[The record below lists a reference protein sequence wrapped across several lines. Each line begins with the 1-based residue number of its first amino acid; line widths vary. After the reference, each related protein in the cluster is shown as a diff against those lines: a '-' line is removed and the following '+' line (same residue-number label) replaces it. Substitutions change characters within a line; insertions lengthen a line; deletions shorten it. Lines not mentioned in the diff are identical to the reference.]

1 MGAAEIFGQY
11 LQPPKSPQDY
21 MAEMDQRDL
30 RRAQLQG
37 TLRQNALADLVAQA
51 TQQETQQRIARDNA
65 LARLTSDPALR
76 NNPQAFEDR
85 MLNDPLLMDA
95 GQKARQARLD
105 AAKAEAAAA
114 KDRAEAEKSGQ
125 STAEAKRKAALMQ
138 VLSFASPDDA
148 LASLNSASDISMQDR
163 TLHGRAIQAAAANP
177 QAFRE
182 WQIRTALAIA
192 GAKDYAEGT
201 KPVLGSTNLGGIEQY
216 TSRDPITGAVTI
228 NRTDRRTA
236 TPGELLTDTRDRL
249 PTFDPQNG
257 VWIDRQNRAITPAL
271 GQDGKPV
278 QSQKTQQATIELR
291 KEFTALP
298 EVQNYKLVVP
308 LVAQAR
314 SAPDTSQGDISLI
327 YAAGKIYD
335 PASVVREGEM
345 NMVIKSGS
353 PEERIGG
360 MVNYL
365 KGGGRL
371 TPSARK
377 NLVDAM
383 QRAVDERKT
392 MYDAARKTYDAVA
405 RKNGVAPDDVF
416 VDIPDA
422 QSGAARSV
430 IRTKADAIINGG
442 K

>member
-1 MGAAEIFGQY
+1 MGAELFRQY
-11 LQPPKSPQDY
+11 LQPVKSVDDY
-21 MAEMDQRDL
+21 MADMDQRDL
-30 RRAQLQG
+30 RRAQLAG
-37 TLRQNALADLVAQA
+37 TVRQNALADLVAQA

-76 NNPQAFEDR
+76 NNPQALEER
-85 MLNDPLLMDA
+85 MLGDPLLMDQGVKYRQSRLEADKTIA
-95 GQKARQARLD
+95 GTRKDQ
-105 AAKAEAAAA
+105 AEAA
-114 KDRAEAEKSGQ
+114 KTDQG
-125 STAEAKRKAALMQ
+125 TAEAKRKAAWMQ
-138 VLSFASPDDA
+138 VLAFGSPDAA
-148 LASLNSASDISMQDR
+148 LASLNSAGDISMQER
-163 TLHGRAIQAAAANP
+163 TQHAREIQAASDP
-177 QAFRE
+177 QAFNL
-182 WQIRTALAIA
+182 WKARTAAAIV
-192 GAKDYAEGT
+192 GGPEFAKALM
-201 KPVLGSTNLGGIEQY
+201 PVLGSTNLGGTEQY

-236 TPGELLTDTRDRL
+236 TPGELLTDSRDRL
-249 PTFDPQNG
+249 PTFDPLNG
-257 VWIDRQNRAITPAL
+257 FWIDRQKRTITPAL

-278 QSQKTQQATIELR
+278 PSQKTGQATIELR

-377 NLVDAM
+377 SLVDAM

-405 RKNGVAPDDVF
+405 RKNGVAPEDVF